1 VHDSFLEPDQILRNA
16 PALAGIPGTIVHG
29 RYDMVCPLQNAWELV
44 QAWPEARLD
53 IIPNA
58 GHSALEPGIVHALV
72 KATIDMAAQLGRPPR
87 AS

>member
-1 VHDSFLEPDQILRNA
+1 
-16 PALAGIPGTIVHG
+16 
-29 RYDMVCPLQNAWELV
+29 MVCPLQNAWELV
-44 QAWPEARLD
+44 NVWPVARLE

-58 GHSALEPGIVHALV
+58 GHSALEAGIVHALV

>member
-1 VHDSFLEPDQILRNA
+1 VHDTFLEPDQILRRA
-16 PALAGIPGTIVHG
+16 DRLQGIPGVIVHG
-29 RYDMVCPLQNAWELV
+29 RYDMVCPLQNAWELL

-58 GHSALEPGIVHALV
+58 GHSAMEAGIVNALV
-72 KATIDMAAQLGRPPR
+72 KATIDMAMQLGRPPR